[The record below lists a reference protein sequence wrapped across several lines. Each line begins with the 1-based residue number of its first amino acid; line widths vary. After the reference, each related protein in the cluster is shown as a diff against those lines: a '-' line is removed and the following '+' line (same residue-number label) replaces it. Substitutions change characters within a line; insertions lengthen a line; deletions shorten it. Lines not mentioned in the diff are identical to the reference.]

1 MDNRTGKVT
10 TIKDIATDLG
20 VSMTTVHKA
29 IYNKKGI
36 SEENRQRILQY
47 IESQNFRINRSAS
60 ALKRKAI
67 RLAYVGLEP
76 SESNAFY
83 FQKLKNCIEEAYEG
97 YRSLNVDM
105 EFYTTSEAPEDQ
117 ITLLQKLYNEE
128 LGNLD
133 GLLVASAHDTL
144 ISPMVRKFVE
154 AGIKVVTINGDAHN
168 SNRHAYVTDDSIM
181 AGHVAADLLVNLG
194 IPKQGYVLLV
204 CGYRDFSN
212 HRLFSSSFADWL
224 SRERPDVDVVDMY
237 QQGDLKSTTDK
248 IIRYL
253 STFPDIR
260 AVCCANAR
268 TTYAACCAIQKLK
281 MSNSIKL
288 VGSDVYEELRTF
300 FQDGTI
306 NATIFK
312 DPKKQSSIAMDCLY
326 NLVTQ
331 EKAVDPHQ
339 FVGVGIVLKSNFNS
353 FL

>member
-1 MDNRTGKVT
+1 MENKTEKVA
-10 TIKDIATDLG
+10 TIKDIAANLG

-36 SEENRQRILQY
+36 SEANRQRILQY
-47 IESQNFRINRSAS
+47 IEHQNFHINRSAS

-76 SESNAFY
+76 SESYGFY
-83 FQKLKNCIEEAYEG
+83 FQKLRKCIEEVYED

-105 EFYTTSEAPEDQ
+105 DMYTTSEDPEEQ
-117 ITLLQKLYNEE
+117 IAFLRKLYDEE
-128 LGNLD
+128 HENLD
-133 GLLVASAHDTL
+133 GLLVASAHDTMV
-144 ISPMVRKFVE
+144 SPAVRKFVE

-168 SNRHAYVTDDSIM
+168 SNRHAYVTDDSIL

-194 IPKQGYVLLV
+194 IQKQGYVLLV

-237 QQGDLKSTTDK
+237 QQSDLNATTEK

-253 STFPDIR
+253 STFPDIH

-268 TTYAACCAIQKLK
+268 TTYAACHAIQRLGLA
-281 MSNSIKL
+281 NSVKL
-288 VGSDVYEELRTF
+288 VGSDAYEELRPF
-300 FQDGTI
+300 FEDGTI

-312 DPKKQSSIAMDCLY
+312 DPQKQSAIAMDCLY

-331 EKAVDPHQ
+331 EKSVDPHQ